1 MCNENRLKGK
11 LALITGA
18 TSGIGKSCAEKLAG
32 MGVNLILTGRRTEIL
47 NEVKAEIEKKYG
59 VKVLTMQL
67 DARNY
72 KEVAEKITAL
82 EGEWKNIMNEKL
94 QIIFGLLGGLAVFI
108 YGMNMM
114 SECLQKA
121 AGEKMK
127 SILALLTKNPV
138 LGVIAG
144 ALTTAVLQ
152 SSSATTVM
160 AIGFVSA
167 GLMSLP
173 QAISIIFGAN
183 IGTTMTAQIIAF
195 KISDY
200 IYIII
205 FIGFIISFIAKSEK
219 VKSIGQTIFA
229 FGLLF
234 LGIETM
240 GDVMKP
246 LASSPVFTDLIERV
260 AHIPVLGVFVGTL
273 MTLVVQSSSATIAVL
288 QNFASQPGPDG
299 VTSMLGLAGAIPI
312 LLGDNIGT
320 TITAL
325 LASIGQTKDAKRT
338 AVAHCIFNISGCLL
352 FIWFVKP
359 FALLIQHISP
369 KGPEIEVIS
378 RQIANAHTLFNITMT
393 LIWVCLINVM
403 VKIVMTLIPDGK
415 AVDMD
420 PAKPVF
426 LDDKIISQPAAALQ
440 LVAKEILRVSEM
452 VKVVVADTI
461 TIVKTEDLNELEP
474 LQEKGVQIKK
484 LTDQI
489 TEYLASLFSAG
500 TMTEQQAAQTAS
512 LMYILSDV
520 ERMGTL
526 SVEVAKCVREKV
538 DNRYKYTPEAMD
550 ELHKSLKTLE
560 KMFNDSLK
568 ALQGDESVQIEKLI
582 KRKDKIMDLDL
593 KMRKAHV
600 QRVNKGKCKASL
612 TAPFTN
618 ILHLIDR
625 MGNSC
630 VNLADVASNEI
641 SLNYFMVN

>member
-1 MCNENRLKGK
+1 
-11 LALITGA
+11 
-18 TSGIGKSCAEKLAG
+18 
-32 MGVNLILTGRRTEIL
+32 
-47 NEVKAEIEKKYG
+47 
-59 VKVLTMQL
+59 
-67 DARNY
+67 
-72 KEVAEKITAL
+72 
-82 EGEWKNIMNEKL
+82 MNEKL

-273 MTLVVQSSSATIAVL
+273 IVVRRLQYCRTLHHSRDLTVWQVCLDLQVRSRSFLEIISVL
-288 QNFASQPGPDG
+288 Q
-299 VTSMLGLAGAIPI
+299 L
-312 LLGDNIGT
+312 
-320 TITAL
+320 
-325 LASIGQTKDAKRT
+325 
-338 AVAHCIFNISGCLL
+338 
-352 FIWFVKP
+352 
-359 FALLIQHISP
+359 QHFWQVS
-369 KGPEIEVIS
+369 V
-378 RQIANAHTLFNITMT
+378 RQ
-393 LIWVCLINVM
+393 
-403 VKIVMTLIPDGK
+403 
-415 AVDMD
+415 
-420 PAKPVF
+420 
-426 LDDKIISQPAAALQ
+426 
-440 LVAKEILRVSEM
+440 
-452 VKVVVADTI
+452 
-461 TIVKTEDLNELEP
+461 
-474 LQEKGVQIKK
+474 
-484 LTDQI
+484 
-489 TEYLASLFSAG
+489 
-500 TMTEQQAAQTAS
+500 
-512 LMYILSDV
+512 
-520 ERMGTL
+520 
-526 SVEVAKCVREKV
+526 
-538 DNRYKYTPEAMD
+538 
-550 ELHKSLKTLE
+550 
-560 KMFNDSLK
+560 
-568 ALQGDESVQIEKLI
+568 
-582 KRKDKIMDLDL
+582 
-593 KMRKAHV
+593 KMRNV
-600 QRVNKGKCKASL
+600 PQ
-612 TAPFTN
+612 
-618 ILHLIDR
+618 LHIVF
-625 MGNSC
+625 SIFP
-630 VNLADVASNEI
+630 DVCYLSG
-641 SLNYFMVN
+641 L